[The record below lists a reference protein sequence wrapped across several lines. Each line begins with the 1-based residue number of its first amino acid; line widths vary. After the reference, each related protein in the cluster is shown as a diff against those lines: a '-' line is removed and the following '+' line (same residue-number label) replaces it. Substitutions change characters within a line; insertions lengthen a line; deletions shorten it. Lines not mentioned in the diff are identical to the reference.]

1 MSLNVTSAG
10 DRLVVTVAGELDL
23 DCTQQLRRTLSH
35 ALEHADAGLELNL
48 AGVAFCDC
56 SALNVLLH
64 IRRRAHA
71 DAKSL
76 VLRAT
81 SPAVER
87 SLTLTD
93 TLPLF
98 ALDSAGPDEGLAIP
112 SNPAHPTHSSRS
124 DLAAENAQLRRAL
137 RTRATI
143 DMARGMLMSSFH
155 LTPQQ
160 SWQVLV
166 TTSQHSNTKLHLVA
180 VALLQTANGRTL
192 ADPLA
197 KHLATAVQAH
207 RNPAA

>member
-1 MSLNVTSAG
+1 MNVTSAG
-10 DRLVVTVAGELDL
+10 DRLVVTVSGELDL
-23 DCTQQLRRTLSH
+23 DCTQQLHRTLSH
-35 ALEHADAGLELNL
+35 ALEHADADLELDL

-64 IRRRAHA
+64 IRRLAHT

-76 VLRAT
+76 ILRAT
-81 SPAVER
+81 RPAVKR
-87 SLTLTD
+87 LMTLTD

-98 ALDSAGPDEGLAIP
+98 APDSAGSDEGLAAP
-112 SNPAHPTHSSRS
+112 SKPAHPTYSSS

-166 TTSQHSNTKLHLVA
+166 TTSQHSNTKLHLIA
-180 VALLQTANGRTL
+180 NALLQTADGRTL
-192 ADPLA
+192 PDPLA
-197 KHLATAVQAH
+197 GHLATAVQAH
-207 RNPAA
+207 GNPAA